1 MKRILPFLIILL
13 VLMGGLAGVWWLSRS
28 GPTANPPRNAATPGP
43 GGVPTG
49 ADPPH
54 VRGNQNAPVTVEEF
68 ADFQCPACGAYYPE
82 LKKIEAEFGDRLRV
96 IFRENPLVPT
106 HQYGLVAA
114 QAAEAA
120 GLQGRFWE
128 MHDKLFENQ
137 KTWSE
142 SKDVMPFFVD
152 YAKQVGIDPDR
163 FLRDLNGEAVAVRI
177 FQDGKRSHALGIS
190 STPTFFINGK
200 EATGDM
206 WRPEGLRQ
214 MINDALKGPAGP

>member
-190 STPTFFINGK
+190 STPTFFVNGK